1 MDEIKI
7 TYPRGWKIKFEPKP
21 VVHGHSEKPAVES
34 KGSEYNMTSNRQL
47 LEDLD
52 YDNLVVFENPDYDS
66 AIIGV
71 SHDDRVIY
79 DYDKMIQYLMDEEHM
94 DIDEAADFIS
104 YNTIRSIGYV
114 GPEAP
119 IVMYG
124 LN

>member
-1 MDEIKI
+1 M
-7 TYPRGWKIKFEPKP
+7 KP
-21 VVHGHSEKPAVES
+21 
-34 KGSEYNMTSNRQL
+34 NRQL
-47 LEDLD
+47 LEDMD

-94 DIDEAADFIS
+94 DIEDAADFIS
-104 YNTIRSIGYV
+104 YNTIRALGYIG
-114 GPEAP
+114 PDAP